1 MGRRGGAPATGAE
14 RHRRTLLFLGILA
27 LVLVYPLVDQA
38 LGWQTVRA
46 VIPIMLFILL
56 AMGLNIV
63 VGYSGL
69 LDLGYAAFF
78 AVGAY
83 TAAFLTSPSS
93 PIKLAA
99 GHPLRFLQ
107 DFWWAMLLAVLI
119 AALFG
124 VLLGAPT
131 LRLRGDYLAIV
142 TLGFGEIVPR
152 VVLNLEQ
159 WTGGSKGMNPIGRPH
174 LLGCQF
180 GIDPCLVLG
189 QPHRLGA
196 LPWYYLIVLVG
207 LLSVFCITRL
217 RDLRVG
223 RAWAAIRDDEVAA
236 VSMGINPVTTK
247 LLAFSLGASFSGFAG
262 AIFASYLQFIDPGQF
277 DFSISVL
284 VLCMV
289 ILGGTGNIYGVMLG
303 GLIIASFDRILAERL
318 TGWLH
323 ALANTLGSTG
333 TFPLPPPLNG
343 TFSLQGL
350 LKAVDL
356 MRLRLM
362 VFGLSLVLL
371 MVLRPQG
378 LLSGRRSRSL
388 SAEDEPP
395 SGELTAGTPPGGGG
409 EGSEPAGRPGA
420 LPRSRRRRGGGGRP
434 ATGPGLMAGVL
445 LDVRRLTKRFGGL
458 VAVNEVDFTVEPERI
473 VSLIGPNGAGK
484 TTLFNMVAGFYPPP
498 RGRSSSPAR
507 PSTACSRTRSPPG
520 GSRAPSRTSASSA
533 T

>member
-1 MGRRGGAPATGAE
+1 VSSPVSSPAAPAQE
-14 RHRRTLLFLGILA
+14 WRRRFSLFAGVLAVALL
-27 LVLVYPLVDQA
+27 YPLVDLA
-38 LGWQTVRA
+38 LNWQTLRA

-63 VGYSGL
+63 VGYAGL

-83 TAAFLTSPSS
+83 TAAILTSPVS
-93 PIKLAA
+93 PLKFA
-99 GHPLRFLQ
+99 PTSPVRFLG
-107 DFWWAMLLAVLI
+107 DFWWAMLISVLI
-119 AALFG
+119 AASFG
-124 VLLGAPT
+124 IVLGAPT

-152 VVLNLEQ
+152 VVLNLDQ
-159 WTGGSKGMNPIGRPH
+159 WTQGSKGMNPIGRPH

-180 GIDPCLVLG
+180 GVDPCLLFG
-189 QPHRLGA
+189 QALRLGA
-196 LPWYYLIVLVG
+196 LTWYYLIVLVG
-207 LLSVFCITRL
+207 LLSVLAITRM
-217 RDLRVG
+217 RESRVG

-318 TGWLH
+318 TGWMH
-323 ALANTLGSTG
+323 ALGDALGGFG
-333 TFPLPPPLNG
+333 TFPLPVPAG
-343 TFSLQGL
+343 AVFSPKAV

-356 MRLRLM
+356 MRLRLLF
-362 VFGLSLVLL
+362 FGLSLVLL

-378 LLSGRRSRSL
+378 LLPSRRTRAL
-388 SAEDEPP
+388 SAEDEPAR
-395 SGELTAGTPPGGGG
+395 EAIDA
-409 EGSEPAGRPGA
+409 EAE
-420 LPRSRRRRGGGGRP
+420 
-434 ATGPGLMAGVL
+434 ATSLQPE
-445 LDVRRLTKRFGGL
+445 
-458 VAVNEVDFTVEPERI
+458 AV
-473 VSLIGPNGAGK
+473 S
-484 TTLFNMVAGFYPPP
+484 
-498 RGRSSSPAR
+498 
-507 PSTACSRTRSPPG
+507 
-520 GSRAPSRTSASSA
+520 
-533 T
+533 

>member
-1 MGRRGGAPATGAE
+1 MSPATPTAPAVPAVTAVPAAPVGRRGGAPTTGAE

-217 RDLRVG
+217 RDSRVG

-343 TFSLQGL
+343 TFSLPGL
-350 LKAVDL
+350 LKSVDL

-378 LLSGRRSRSL
+378 LLSGRRTRSL

-395 SGELTAGTPPGGGG
+395 SGELTTLSQPPARGPSR
-409 EGSEPAGRPGA
+409 EAVDAEAEAVALRPG
-420 LPRSRRRRGGGGRP
+420 P
-434 ATGPGLMAGVL
+434 A
-445 LDVRRLTKRFGGL
+445 
-458 VAVNEVDFTVEPERI
+458 
-473 VSLIGPNGAGK
+473 
-484 TTLFNMVAGFYPPP
+484 
-498 RGRSSSPAR
+498 
-507 PSTACSRTRSPPG
+507 
-520 GSRAPSRTSASSA
+520 
-533 T
+533 

>member
-1 MGRRGGAPATGAE
+1 VSDPGDPDAAGERR
-14 RHRRTLLFLGILA
+14 RRLRRFLGVLTI
-27 LVLVYPLVDQA
+27 VLVYPIVDQYF
-38 LGWQTVRA
+38 GWQTVRA

-63 VGYSGL
+63 VGYAGL

-83 TAAFLTSPSS
+83 TAAFLTSPVS
-93 PIKLAA
+93 PVKLPT
-99 GHPLRFLQ
+99 GHVLRFLQ
-107 DFWWAMLLAVLI
+107 DFWWAMLLAVLV

-124 VLLGAPT
+124 VVLGAPT

-152 VVLNLEQ
+152 VVLNMEQ
-159 WTGGSKGMNPIGRPH
+159 WTQGSKGMNPIGRPH

-180 GIDPCLVLG
+180 GVDPCLVLG
-189 QPHRLGA
+189 QPQRLGA

-207 LLSVFCITRL
+207 LVSVFAITRM
-217 RDLRVG
+217 RDSRVG

-247 LLAFSLGASFSGFAG
+247 LLAFALGASFSGFAG

-303 GLIIASFDRILAERL
+303 GLIIASFDRIFAERL
-318 TGWLH
+318 TGLFH
-323 ALANTLGSTG
+323 ALANAVGTTG
-333 TFPLPPPLNG
+333 TFPLPPPFNG
-343 TFSLQGL
+343 TVSLRGIL
-350 LKAVDL
+350 NAIDL

-378 LLSGRRSRSL
+378 ILAARRTRSL
-388 SAEDEPP
+388 AAEEEPP
-395 SGELTAGTPPGGGG
+395 RGELTSGAPPAHG
-409 EGSEPAGRPGA
+409 PARETIDAEAETASLPLRPG
-420 LPRSRRRRGGGGRP
+420 
-434 ATGPGLMAGVL
+434 
-445 LDVRRLTKRFGGL
+445 
-458 VAVNEVDFTVEPERI
+458 
-473 VSLIGPNGAGK
+473 
-484 TTLFNMVAGFYPPP
+484 TL
-498 RGRSSSPAR
+498 
-507 PSTACSRTRSPPG
+507 
-520 GSRAPSRTSASSA
+520 
-533 T
+533 